1 MIEIRDLKK
10 YYGSRLALDI
20 PALTLE
26 NCERC
31 ALIGPNGSG
40 KTTLLRILA
49 GTLKQDAGTVSFGGV
64 KKNEIGYL
72 PQRPYAFDLSVLQNV
87 MLPLHN
93 EPNAKERALLALERV
108 GLVRLRRARASRLSG
123 GETQRMA
130 LARLI
135 VKPHRLLLLDE
146 PTASADISA
155 NDLMER
161 ALLDY
166 AGETGCM
173 LLFSSHAPS
182 QALRLGTRVVAL
194 HDGGIEEDGPATEV
208 LKTPQAES
216 TKAFLAH
223 WRL

>member
-1 MIEIRDLKK
+1 MIEITNLQKR
-10 YYGSRLALDI
+10 YGNRIALDI
-20 PALTLE
+20 PKLTLRA
-26 NCERC
+26 CERC

-49 GTLKQDAGTVSFGGV
+49 GTLKQDAGLVRFGDL
-64 KKNEIGYL
+64 KKSEIGYL
-72 PQRPYAFDLSVLQNV
+72 PQKPYAFDLSVLKNV
-87 MLPLHN
+87 ILPLRN
-93 EPNAKERALLALERV
+93 ESDAKERALLALERV
-108 GLVRLRRARASRLSG
+108 GLTHLQRARGSHLSG
-123 GETQRMA
+123 GEAQRMA

-135 VKPHRLLLLDE
+135 VKPHKLLLLDE

-155 NDLMER
+155 NDKMER

-166 AGETGCM
+166 AEETGCI

-182 QALRLGTRVVAL
+182 QALRLGTRVVVL
-194 HDGGIEEDGPATEV
+194 NDGKIGETGLAEFV

-223 WRL
+223 WRI

>member
-1 MIEIRDLKK
+1 MIEIRNLKK
-10 YYGSRLALDI
+10 YYGGRLALDV
-20 PALTLE
+20 PKLTLDA
-26 NCERC
+26 CERC

-49 GTLKQDAGTVSFGGV
+49 GTLKPDAGTITFDGV
-64 KKNEIGYL
+64 KKSEIGYL
-72 PQRPYAFDLSVLQNV
+72 PQKPYAFDLSVLKNV

-93 EPNAKERALLALERV
+93 EPDARDRALLALERV
-108 GLVRLRRARASRLSG
+108 GLTHMKKARGSRLSG
-123 GETQRMA
+123 GEAQRMA

-135 VKPHRLLLLDE
+135 VKPHKILLLDE
-146 PTASADISA
+146 PTAAADISA
-155 NDLMER
+155 NDRIER

-166 AGETGCM
+166 AEECGCM

-194 HDGGIEEDGPATEV
+194 DDGKIGETGPAADV
-208 LKTPQAES
+208 LNAPRSES

-223 WRL
+223 WKI